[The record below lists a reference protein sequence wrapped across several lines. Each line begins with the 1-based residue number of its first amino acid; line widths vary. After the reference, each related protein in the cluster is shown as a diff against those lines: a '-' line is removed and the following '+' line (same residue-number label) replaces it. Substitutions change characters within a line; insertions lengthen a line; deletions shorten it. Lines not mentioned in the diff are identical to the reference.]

1 MENEILG
8 LNSKVNLNCTL
19 CEKCC
24 EYRGDIK
31 ITPINVLQISKFLKI
46 SIDEFLEK
54 YTEEVKG
61 EEPEIVIKGIGDK
74 KECIFNN
81 RENFRCKIHKV
92 KPMQCVVFPLVP
104 VDLKRDLFINTNGCV
119 LKNDK
124 KTTVN
129 KWLNGNHHIYSK
141 NKNIYI
147 KWINLMEEIQPWWK
161 TLQEEN
167 KNEIK
172 VLLYKDYNLNKNF
185 EKQVES
191 NIKNAREVFYECRKK
206 IDNT

>member
-61 EEPEIVIKGIGDK
+61 EEPEIVIKGIGEK
-74 KECIFNN
+74 
-81 RENFRCKIHKV
+81 KV
-92 KPMQCVVFPLVP
+92 KYQLV
-104 VDLKRDLFINTNGCV
+104 
-119 LKNDK
+119 
-124 KTTVN
+124 
-129 KWLNGNHHIYSK
+129 
-141 NKNIYI
+141 
-147 KWINLMEEIQPWWK
+147 
-161 TLQEEN
+161 
-167 KNEIK
+167 
-172 VLLYKDYNLNKNF
+172 
-185 EKQVES
+185 
-191 NIKNAREVFYECRKK
+191 
-206 IDNT
+206 